1 MDFKR
6 LLGLTGP
13 KRIYYIG
20 DEDVQQEEYAIAQ
33 TYIQVL
39 FMEKGLVDTIG
50 PTWEMIHDPRY
61 SALENQFIEVKEGP
75 HGGKIHIGQ
84 LLQDKDGHFSDTNAV
99 NTDLEQIAEILDE
112 GRNLMKRLRSNAI
125 LEANKAFA
133 YPVPTSEWPG
143 LDLLEKVDAE
153 AKADLEKRADALQK
167 EHKWLNPNQMYLWED
182 YQIDRLIKEDYPN
195 WFNRKGEP
203 NAKAKGLRALVKGDL
218 VGLVADYCEIPK
230 FQETML
236 ILDEDVLYNP
246 EEHSEENPRCSAEYL
261 WLQRA
266 LDYRAQVRV
275 IAARYLRQLGLD
287 KAFGEPI
294 DLTDEES
301 DTLLRRLFSYSW
313 DTPKTTIV
321 ADIMGYLLGIV
332 VSKKTLEQR
341 RAEQLAAASKRSKE
355 YIAKLKSGEEKIVNR
370 YTDGVIEPVALDE
383 GDGQDK
389 MYARILRNPNWGEL
403 FMLLRSL
410 DKQYKVLN
418 KYILRIYEEDE
429 AWETFVKHWEDNI
442 AEYPDTSTSDLKPTL
457 PEGLNVTTEAEGI
470 MESLAK
476 VIRAQNILEQVFEK
490 ESDFDLTDDLTADY
504 VARVTTLVP
513 PAEITVDDG
522 TLGGAAMTLP
532 TMEYTA

>member
-33 TYIQVL
+33 TYLKVL

-61 SALENQFIEVKEGP
+61 LALENQFVEVKDGP
-75 HGGKIHIGQ
+75 HGGKIRIGQ
-84 LLQDKDGHFSDTNAV
+84 LIQDKDGHFSDTNAV

-133 YPVPTSEWPG
+133 YPVPTTEWPG
-143 LDLLEKVDAE
+143 LDLLENLQDAE
-153 AKADLEKRADALQK
+153 AKADLEKRADALQA
-167 EHKWLNPNQMYLWED
+167 EHKWLNPNQMYLWAD
-182 YQIDRLIKEDYPN
+182 YQIDRLIQEDYPN
-195 WFNRKGEP
+195 WFSRKGEP
-203 NAKAKGLRALVKGDL
+203 NAKAKALRGLIKGDL

-236 ILDEDVLYNP
+236 VLDEDVLYDP
-246 EEHSEENPRCSAEYL
+246 EKHSDENPRCSAEYL

-287 KAFGEPI
+287 QAFPEPI
-294 DLTDEES
+294 ELTDEES
-301 DTLLRRLFSYSW
+301 DILLRRVFSYKW
-313 DTPKTTIV
+313 DTPKTEILQD
-321 ADIMGYLLGIV
+321 ALGFLLGII
-332 VSKKTLEQR
+332 VSKKTVAQR
-341 RAEQLAAASKRSKE
+341 QEEQLAAASKRSKE
-355 YIAKLKSGEEKIVNR
+355 YIAKLKSGEEKPINR
-370 YTDGVIEPVALDE
+370 NTDGMIEPVELDN

-389 MYARILRNPNWGEL
+389 MYARVLQNPNWGEL
-403 FMLLRSL
+403 FMLLRGLDRQHEVFHKRLIKIFGEDAVWEDYL
-410 DKQYKVLN
+410 DKWETNVAEGGFLV
-418 KYILRIYEEDE
+418 IEPPAELTDE
-429 AWETFVKHWEDNI
+429 AKGV
-442 AEYPDTSTSDLKPTL
+442 
-457 PEGLNVTTEAEGI
+457 

-476 VIRAQNILEQVFEK
+476 VIRAQEILEPI
-490 ESDFDLTDDLTADY
+490 FDNDASFVLTDEVTADL
-504 VARVTTLVP
+504 VARVSTLVP
-513 PAEITVDDG
+513 PAAMTVDDG